1 MYRRNSTNPT
11 RRLDRQKSV
20 TSVKSVHLEHI
31 SPETAERDARVAA
44 TQAFARARERSATDT
59 NTTLW
64 PPPRPHCQKSLPEKP
79 LLCRH
84 QSIRFVQTRPSHLP
98 PLPPMNSTTQNNL
111 PTHPARTLSR
121 YGANVEVNSRPSTSA
136 SASGM
141 VCATKGAAG
150 DYINTLF
157 TNDEYYT
164 PEDGIASMPSSYRK
178 LRKSRSMLTNRPTRA
193 SVEHSSFGKPS
204 VSANQ
209 LPVPE
214 KSYFRHSRG
223 GENLSL
229 RRLKTPKSMSF
240 LRGFRDNFVPPFRSE
255 DDAAGPFVSLNEDNS
270 PNTARPYLRPK
281 QSRFF
286 RTKVAGEDR
295 VFRKSMRDTSNSTVS
310 ISGIPVKNGSLRYK
324 ARQVSQTLRHK
335 LKDIFGLSKDDDNEL
350 RLPLQ
355 HIDAQKSHIFNW
367 GDSHYETDEGLH
379 GGRPNTQASVSCVAS
394 GVPSL
399 HAVPSYQQLHSRQ
412 GSMESL
418 RSDHKATDDRS
429 RVTSWSN
436 SDADTVITHTSSRE
450 DWEKKRLSIINE
462 HGAHVCS
469 SSAQFA
475 TISEHSNPSTT
486 SLRRPIQ
493 ARPGTVD
500 GQRIY
505 SALMKR
511 IGQSQQSRS
520 SVLQEQNGDDDIVQ
534 LGTVPHRKSS
544 LRLRRLG
551 RDPASTIRYVF
562 PESEVDAE
570 SPKKDC
576 RLDSKEQGS
585 PSKPGTSP
593 TSKSKQ
599 RDPTSSASASAN
611 TNTENSLQRDA
622 CSGGPPPL
630 VRTLSSRSSAFFG
643 SPTRHLFRAE
653 SPYRRALQDR
663 MQTTSNEYAI
673 RSPPDFNPWMRSL
686 SNLPNLPIR
695 RSSTHGSD
703 ADVKLHYT
711 ESIYSTNTEDGQCRR
726 HSVLSVVEDFE
737 RPPST
742 HGDVT
747 IFMNPSTQSKR
758 CASLPPK
765 QRVTSSSSSVEW
777 KMWLSSNVEKLEDTT
792 KQVESNDF
800 KYGLSSTRPLG
811 HVRENAQINDEEE
824 DQMSDPSDTP
834 CRAPGKRGSI
844 MDPDR
849 EDVHDSLP
857 TPFDAG
863 DKDYEIVQSQLSL
876 LKSSP
881 RSKPVSTSVTPA
893 LPPKAI
899 TPSTSTQ
906 SSVINHEKELPKVP
920 PLEIKEDRF
929 KGHTNIAP
937 KLMQRQLK
945 AKSSIVPLT
954 NRSHSDVGQGQA
966 QDKKDNS
973 ANSRQKLNPVT
984 PTKAEN
990 MSPAAQSD
998 DDPYGV
1004 EGSGVLGPGPHS
1016 VGSRRMVDI
1025 FLSSRRRRMASDE
1038 EGSVFL

>member
-1 MYRRNSTNPT
+1 MHRRNSTNH

-44 TQAFARARERSATDT
+44 TQAFARAKERSTTDT

-64 PPPRPHCQKSLPEKP
+64 PPVRPHCQKSLPDKP
-79 LLCRH
+79 PLCRH

-98 PLPPMNSTTQNNL
+98 PTSSMAQNTLPARPS
-111 PTHPARTLSR
+111 RTLSR
-121 YGANVEVNSRPSTSA
+121 YGADIEVNSRPSTSA

-150 DYINTLF
+150 DYINTFF

-178 LRKSRSMLTNRPTRA
+178 LRKSRSMLTNRPTWTAAER
-193 SVEHSSFGKPS
+193 SSFSKPS

-209 LPVPE
+209 LPVPA

-223 GENLSL
+223 DENLL
-229 RRLKTPKSMSF
+229 PRRLNTPKSMSF
-240 LRGFRDNFVPPFRSE
+240 LRGFRENFAPAFRSE
-255 DDAAGPFVSLNEDNS
+255 NDATTPFVSIYDNNQDRAKPS
-270 PNTARPYLRPK
+270 LRSKP
-281 QSRFF
+281 SRFF
-286 RTKVAGEDR
+286 RTKTTGEEK
-295 VFRKSMRDTSNSTVS
+295 VFRKSMRDTSNSTAS
-310 ISGIPVKNGSLRYK
+310 MSGVTVKNGSLRYK
-324 ARQVSQTLRHK
+324 ARQVSQSLRHR
-335 LKDIFGLSKDDDNEL
+335 LKDIFGLGKDVDHEG

-367 GDSHYETDEGLH
+367 DTLQHETDDNLH
-379 GGRPNTQASVSCVAS
+379 QDRPATQASLSRVAS
-394 GVPSL
+394 GIPSL
-399 HAVPSYQQLHSRQ
+399 HAVPSYQQLRSRQ

-418 RSDHKATDDRS
+418 QSEYKTTDDRS
-429 RVTSWSN
+429 RVTSWSS
-436 SDADTVITHTSSRE
+436 SDADTVITHNNSRE
-450 DWEKKRLSIINE
+450 DWERKRLSIINE
-462 HGAHVCS
+462 HGAHICS

-475 TISEHSNPSTT
+475 TIPEQSNASTT
-486 SLRRPIQ
+486 SLGRPAQ
-493 ARPGTVD
+493 VRPGTVD

-511 IGQSQQSRS
+511 ISQSQRARVHGPEIQDSD
-520 SVLQEQNGDDDIVQ
+520 NDIVQ
-534 LGTVPHRKSS
+534 LGTVPHRKNS

-562 PESEVDAE
+562 PESEIDPE
-570 SPKKDC
+570 SPKTNV
-576 RLDSKEQGS
+576 RLDPKDKGS
-585 PSKPGTSP
+585 PSKPTTS
-593 TSKSKQ
+593 SANRASEQ
-599 RDPTSSASASAN
+599 GQSGSASASASTN
-611 TNTENSLQRDA
+611 TNVGDTLSRDGSA
-622 CSGGPPPL
+622 EGVPPL
-630 VRTLSSRSSAFFG
+630 IRTLSSRSSAFFG
-643 SPTRHLFRAE
+643 SPTRHLFRTE

-663 MQTTSNEYAI
+663 MQTTPNEYAI
-673 RSPPDFNPWMRSL
+673 RSPPDYNPWMRSL

-737 RPPST
+737 RPTST

-747 IFMNPSTQSKR
+747 IFLNPSGQNKR

-777 KMWLSSNVEKLEDTT
+777 KMWLSSNVEKLEDTA
-792 KQVESNDF
+792 KQVESNEF
-800 KYGLSSTRPLG
+800 KYDLSLARPLG

-824 DQMSDPSDTP
+824 DQLSDPTDTP
-834 CRAPGKRGSI
+834 CRASGKRTSVMKLGR
-844 MDPDR
+844 D
-849 EDVHDSLP
+849 EDNSQP

-863 DKDYEIVQSQLSL
+863 EKDPEIVQSQLAFSNSSL
-876 LKSSP
+876 SSKS
-881 RSKPVSTSVTPA
+881 VSTSVTPTV
-893 LPPKAI
+893 PPKTT
-899 TPSTSTQ
+899 TPSASTQ
-906 SSVINHEKELPKVP
+906 SNVVNHEKELPKVP
-920 PLEIKEDRF
+920 LFDSKEDRF

-954 NRSHSDVGQGQA
+954 NRSHSDVGQGQS
-966 QDKKDNS
+966 QGKKDNS
-973 ANSRQKLNPVT
+973 ANSRHKLNPAT

-998 DDPYGV
+998 DDPYGI

-1025 FLSSRRRRMASDE
+1025 FLSSRRRRMASNE